1 MNIYR
6 NIDDLPS
13 FRKTI
18 LTIGSFDGVH
28 LGHQSILRRMVTLA
42 KEIGG
47 ESVVVTFYPH
57 PRNVVFPNDKKIFL
71 LNSPEEK
78 SEEFRK
84 AGIDHLVIIPF
95 SVEFS
100 QLHPREYIEKFLL
113 AKFNP
118 EFIVLGYDHKF
129 GLNRRGDISM
139 LKNYE
144 KEGNFKVIED
154 VYKRQP

>member
-57 PRNVVFPNDKKIFL
+57 PRNVVFPNDKKYFCLTL
-71 LNSPEEK
+71 LKKNQK
-78 SEEFRK
+78 SF
-84 AGIDHLVIIPF
+84 
-95 SVEFS
+95 
-100 QLHPREYIEKFLL
+100 
-113 AKFNP
+113 AKL
-118 EFIVLGYDHKF
+118 ELTIW
-129 GLNRRGDISM
+129 
-139 LKNYE
+139 
-144 KEGNFKVIED
+144 
-154 VYKRQP
+154 